1 MSLGQV
7 NISPGIFSLKTIII
21 VAVTCEMTHFIFKD
35 RKTTIYYPKV
45 YFFHHNI
52 IVMCQNNWNI
62 IDS

>member
-21 VAVTCEMTHFIFKD
+21 VAVTCEITHFIFKD

-45 YFFHHNI
+45 YFSI
-52 IVMCQNNWNI
+52 TIL
-62 IDS
+62 